1 MITYTWQ
8 NDWSQDH
15 ITALYQ
21 SVGWQAYLQDVA
33 KTQRALRASTVLAA
47 VADDGR
53 LVGLIRGVSDGETI
67 LYIQDLLV
75 RPEFQGQHIGS
86 TLIRHFLAKYQGV
99 GQIMLLSEAEPKTV
113 AFYRSLGFSP
123 VDPQSY
129 GTALV
134 KDSRY

>member
-1 MITYTWQ
+1 MITYSWQ
-8 NDWSQDH
+8 NDWPLDQ

-21 SVGWQAYLQDVA
+21 SVGWQVYLQDVA
-33 KTQRALRASTVLAA
+33 KTQRAVHASTVLAA
-47 VADDGR
+47 VAGDGR

-75 RPEFQGQHIGS
+75 RPEFQGQHVGS
-86 TLIRHFLAKYQGV
+86 TLIRQFLEKYQDV
-99 GQIMLLSEAEPKTV
+99 GQIMLLSEADPKTV
-113 AFYRSLGFSP
+113 AFYQSLGFSP
-123 VDPQSY
+123 IDPQSY